1 MANCEQTINNISTL
15 LNSMAN
21 TQGNN
26 TSDIVQIK
34 QDLDFLA
41 KEMVKTNEQVSE
53 LVVGVTSLVES
64 LSIVNSN
71 VVDTNSVSKS
81 ILKYLNKLQDFL
93 GV

>member
-1 MANCEQTINNISTL
+1 
-15 LNSMAN
+15 
-21 TQGNN
+21 
-26 TSDIVQIK
+26 
-34 QDLDFLA
+34 
-41 KEMVKTNEQVSE
+41 